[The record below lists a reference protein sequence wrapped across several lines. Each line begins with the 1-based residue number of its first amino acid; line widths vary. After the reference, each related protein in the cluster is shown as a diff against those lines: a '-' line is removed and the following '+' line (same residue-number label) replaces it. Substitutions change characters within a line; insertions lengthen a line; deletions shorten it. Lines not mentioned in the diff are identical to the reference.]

1 MTHNIGFHIRIPFH
15 VNTAGVY
22 QFRIHADY
30 GRGSFLGVDGAE
42 HTPGNSWGHMQLEP
56 AVLSKGDHEFEALGF
71 EDCCDG
77 HSELEVH
84 LPCDKYADPWRMVI
98 AGPSDC
104 LKCGGKTA
112 NWCTAQTKSAG
123 FCGSAGSERPVQIG
137 DNTGKGTKPIGSRNS
152 HCVNAGNT
160 GRTGGTKGYEQG
172 K

>member
-1 MTHNIGFHIRIPFH
+1 
-15 VNTAGVY
+15 
-22 QFRIHADY
+22 
-30 GRGSFLGVDGAE
+30 
-42 HTPGNSWGHMQLEP
+42 MQLEP
-56 AVLSKGDHEFEALGF
+56 SVLSKGDHEFEALGF

-172 K
+172 TAYEQAGSQKLPIDCPV